1 MHELGVLIRAV
12 RTVDQMAKQHNIERV
27 KHITLEVGKDS
38 TFVPVYFEKLFP
50 AAIDAFETMK
60 DAILNIEM
68 VEGRGLVIKDFGY

>member
-12 RTVDQMAKQHNIERV
+12 RTVDQMAKQHKIERV

-38 TFVPVYFEKLFP
+38 TFVPAYFEKLFP

-60 DAILNIEM
+60 DAVLNIEM

>member
-38 TFVPVYFEKLFP
+38 TFVPAYFEKLFP

-60 DAILNIEM
+60 DAVLNIEM

>member
-38 TFVPVYFEKLFP
+38 TFVPAYFEKLFP